1 MSDFSKI
8 DSFNKTPV
16 RNRTVSDLNTSA
28 PSFTNLINQYT
39 SNQQNPTNAL
49 PDNVANRVIPKNNIL
64 DSSQIKNY
72 SKMYSEL
79 SKFIDDESKKHL
91 QTLHENKK
99 LLSNNSNEGSSTIE
113 NLYKIMTQPRAGGFD
128 PKILLNETLKTL
140 ADPYII
146 TQDFG
151 KIPEAVV
158 PQLVS
163 EENTRVQNRLAEEK
177 QKPENKFEKKEILKT
192 ITPIES
198 IKQNAVDLAQK
209 ISNSVSP
216 NTKPEDILNTN
227 SQVFSKLKLQ
237 AANDPQKTAE
247 FEALKEEVVNLTK
260 KVGTPISSNTKL
272 EDILAVNT
280 LLLSIM
286 QVQAANNPQEAAQIM
301 PQIAQYQ
308 EQYQSLSQLAEEINF
323 SKGHTCPAAS
333 MEFDLADKKP
343 AEFARYIERL
353 TSPDKC
359 VKTKIKY
366 SNIADDLPTAVSK
379 LVDWKIDYQKLNADN
394 IEVTLRPD
402 ENAYPRAIV
411 QEYGRAKDSRSVV
424 DSLLQSTFM
433 QAGSE
438 KTYNSLT
445 DLRSED
451 TGQGR
456 GLNQEE
462 GAFMESIIDYEGG
475 KDSVTYM
482 DLDENLTK
490 INKYNFDPKT
500 TEAQLTETLNRGKN
514 IMVGFL
520 TDVDE
525 KGNLVSA
532 NGHEILLTGIVQD
545 KNGEKLFKYNDTD
558 DGNNYAPSFIKVS
571 ELIRTLHHANLP
583 KDVIKKYIPPQKDAR
598 LSLISDY
605 WQLKKQNVSAPAQQ
619 AQV

>member
-1 MSDFSKI
+1 MVDFLNI
-8 DSFNKTPV
+8 GSFNKTPV
-16 RNRTVSDLNTSA
+16 RSQTVSDLNTST
-28 PSFTNLINQYT
+28 PTPVNNST
-39 SNQQNPTNAL
+39 STPVNSNDIL
-49 PDNVANRVIPKNNIL
+49 PDNAAYRVLPTQNKVVN
-64 DSSQIKNY
+64 SANY
-72 SKMYSEL
+72 SKMFSQL
-79 SKFIDDESKKHL
+79 SDFVDNESKKHL

-99 LLSNNSNEGSSTIE
+99 LISNNSKDNSSTIE
-113 NLYKIMTQPRAGGFD
+113 NLYKIMTEPRTGGFD
-128 PKILLNETLKTL
+128 PKIILKETLKTL

-151 KIPEAVV
+151 KIPEVVV
-158 PQLVS
+158 PQLIT
-163 EENTRVQNRLAEEK
+163 EENTRIQNKLEEEK

-192 ITPIES
+192 V
-198 IKQNAVDLAQK
+198 NQK
-209 ISNSVSP
+209 
-216 NTKPEDILNTN
+216 DIDFN
-227 SQVFSKLKLQ
+227 
-237 AANDPQKTAE
+237 
-247 FEALKEEVVNLTK
+247 
-260 KVGTPISSNTKL
+260 
-272 EDILAVNT
+272 
-280 LLLSIM
+280 
-286 QVQAANNPQEAAQIM
+286 
-301 PQIAQYQ
+301 
-308 EQYQSLSQLAEEINF
+308 
-323 SKGHTCPAAS
+323 KGHTCPAAS

-343 AEFARYIERL
+343 AEFVRYIERL

-359 VKTKIKY
+359 IKTKIKY
-366 SNIADDLPTAVSK
+366 SNIADDMPAAISRLK
-379 LVDWKIDYQKLNADN
+379 DWKIDYQRLNADN

-451 TGQGR
+451 TGNGR

-462 GAFMESIIDYEGG
+462 GAFMESIVDYEGG

-490 INKYNFDPKT
+490 INKYNFDPQA

-532 NGHEILLTGIVQD
+532 NGHEVLLTGIVKD
-545 KNGEKLFKYNDTD
+545 KNGEKFFKYNDTD
-558 DGNNYAPSFIKVS
+558 DGDNYAPSFIKVS

-583 KDVIKKYIPPQKDAR
+583 KDVIRKYIPPQKDAR
-598 LSLISDY
+598 LSLIGDY
-605 WQLKKQNVSAPAQQ
+605 WQLKNHNASAPAQQ
-619 AQV
+619 AQA